1 MTENV
6 DSPGR
11 SSRPPDVQK
20 RIRRRFLVV
29 WGLLLAGTIL
39 LFRGVLGPFSLGLVV
54 AYVLAPVVARLE
66 QVRVAGRAIPRWLA
80 VLLVYAALVS
90 SLATVVTLGAPRLV
104 EEIGVLARDVPK
116 VVRLVRREWL
126 PRVAHHL
133 RGVPAEE
140 PPAPAPAP
148 ASTAGPGVGLR
159 IEPLP
164 GGGYEVRLPPE
175 GLVLEQ
181 DGDRTYVR
189 PSGAPS
195 VAHRLPADPVEGL
208 LTALT
213 ESTGRNASALLSALQ
228 RLARAI
234 VGGVF
239 TFFVM
244 LMLSAYLLVSKDAIL
259 DFLRALVR
267 PDRKDDLARLLH
279 RIDRGLAG
287 VVRGQLIICLV
298 NGSLT
303 AAGFYALGLP
313 YWQILSLVATV
324 FSIIPIFGTILSSV
338 PAILVGLDQ
347 SVTMALLVLGW
358 ITVIHQLEAN
368 LLNPKIMGDA
378 AKVNPVL
385 VVFALL
391 AGEHLFGF
399 MGALLGVPVLSIAQS
414 FFLHYREIALG
425 VPAPELPRQERISWR
440 P

>member
-1 MTENV
+1 M
-6 DSPGR
+6 
-11 SSRPPDVQK
+11 
-20 RIRRRFLVV
+20 
-29 WGLLLAGTIL
+29 
-39 LFRGVLGPFSLGLVV
+39 
-54 AYVLAPVVARLE
+54 
-66 QVRVAGRAIPRWLA
+66 
-80 VLLVYAALVS
+80 
-90 SLATVVTLGAPRLV
+90 
-104 EEIGVLARDVPK
+104 
-116 VVRLVRREWL
+116 
-126 PRVAHHL
+126 
-133 RGVPAEE
+133 
-140 PPAPAPAP
+140 
-148 ASTAGPGVGLR
+148 
-159 IEPLP
+159 
-164 GGGYEVRLPPE
+164 
-175 GLVLEQ
+175 LEQ